1 MKRALVLLLVVLVAG
16 LTAATTRADGDPAS
30 DYLLAT
36 QVFLPFDIKLP
47 KAKQAELSSIVH
59 AANKAGYAIRVALI
73 GSSYDLGSV
82 TSLWR
87 QPRQYARFLGAELQ
101 FIYKQRLLVL
111 MPNGFGFNWPKHP
124 SSKEY
129 AVLSTIPVGTSP
141 SAMIDSTVTAVRK
154 LAAAAGVNVVSTA
167 TPVTSGKG
175 HGFFHGRTLV
185 LIAAIGG
192 LALLVALRLALRRKA
207 S

>member
-1 MKRALVLLLVVLVAG
+1 MKRAVVLLLVVLVAG
-16 LTAATTRADGDPAS
+16 LTATTTRADGDPAS

-154 LAAAAGVNVVSTA
+154 LAAASGVNIVPAA
-167 TPVTSGKG
+167 TPVTSANG

-185 LIAAIGG
+185 LIATIGG
-192 LALLVALRLALRRKA
+192 LALLVALRLALRRKTP
-207 S
+207 

>member
-1 MKRALVLLLVVLVAG
+1 MKRALVLLLVALAAG
-16 LTAATTRADGDPAS
+16 MTAATTRADGDPAS

-47 KAKQAELSSIVH
+47 KAKQAELTSIVH

-101 FIYKQRLLVL
+101 FVYKQRLLVL

-129 AVLSTIPVGTSP
+129 AVLSTVPIGTSP
-141 SAMIDSTVTAVRK
+141 VAMIDSTVAAVQK
-154 LAAAAGVNVVSTA
+154 LAATAGVKIVPTA

-207 S
+207 P